1 MSYNGLT
8 NQGLE
13 YLTRCQVE
21 SKPVVFSKV
30 KIGNGN
36 IPMGN
41 TGETTTDLYS
51 FKKEI
56 EILNKEQVENSIK
69 MEILINNFDV
79 LEEFYVKE
87 IGVYVMDNDVE
98 KLYWYINK
106 DRPSPLPDKN
116 TPAKHRYI
124 LHLETSQIE
133 SIILNYTGLD
143 LMVDKEFVETK
154 FNEAKDRVKAVQ
166 FPNIESLKL
175 KNLRVGDIV
184 EVLGYY
190 EVGDGAGHK
199 RIIANEDDG
208 SGVQLNNKLWA
219 NIVHNGEVNSSW
231 FGCKYNSLESARTNY
246 TNLLKAVNYNQTV
259 NITEDLYIE
268 QNGDNVVTSENLILK
283 GKDNAKLIFSNGD
296 KTNYFLINNNK
307 NNIIFNDLVI
317 SFNEKNSLRFTQILS
332 VAGMLKIKKIE
343 IKRCLFEIETQARFI
358 YWGNISLTTKPD
370 INLHGIDTFDIA
382 DNKFI
387 NPQISFIKMYDV
399 IYREFN
405 FKNNYINNFY
415 YVFINLPTTNEHSYA
430 KEVSDNKFITTIE
443 NNIVIND
450 DDYIFNST
458 APEDNDSYYCFALV
472 EGKLMNYKNNYIEG
486 IKSQSVTALYDLYF
500 NGETIYY
507 ENNTWKNNLCFNIG
521 KINAVLMKSKGT
533 VNRYYSNNNFIIE
546 KEFITKHSVDEK
558 ALWVMFDQKITPKG
572 ETIIKNNYIN
582 VPHLRFYDRTSYTPN
597 HTIINNQINSE
608 VTTGFVFSFE
618 YSLGDNSHNYIFKN
632 NILNL
637 GILKSGSLF
646 VSDYTKKVYDNIIIK
661 DNSVN
666 FIVAES
672 IKDFY
677 IFSSDLKSKF
687 IIIENNNIVNIK
699 DNNITNYSLFN
710 SYKKIDCERIILN
723 NNNFSFSLSLNNN
736 AYQWL
741 MLDIISANTSSVA
754 RIKYKNLNTSKY
766 IYIFKCFFNTTEND
780 ITKIKYR
787 VKFHC
792 KKESKDEE
800 YYLYF
805 TLEKVAGVEYIE
817 YYNSLGT
824 ITRET
829 INWESSDRKNMYLF
843 DRNNNITQ
851 EAIQE
856 IVFSKESKELRYG
869 FVKGQTCLEMSV
881 DFDIN

>member
-1 MSYNGLT
+1 
-8 NQGLE
+8 
-13 YLTRCQVE
+13 
-21 SKPVVFSKV
+21 
-30 KIGNGN
+30 
-36 IPMGN
+36 MGS

-56 EILNKEQVENSIK
+56 ETLNKEQVENSIK

-231 FGCKYNSLESARTNY
+231 FGCKYNSLQSTRTNY

-387 NPQISFIKMYDV
+387 NPQISFH
-399 IYREFN
+399 
-405 FKNNYINNFY
+405 KN
-415 YVFINLPTTNEHSYA
+415 V
-430 KEVSDNKFITTIE
+430 
-443 NNIVIND
+443 
-450 DDYIFNST
+450 
-458 APEDNDSYYCFALV
+458 
-472 EGKLMNYKNNYIEG
+472 
-486 IKSQSVTALYDLYF
+486 
-500 NGETIYY
+500 
-507 ENNTWKNNLCFNIG
+507 
-521 KINAVLMKSKGT
+521 
-533 VNRYYSNNNFIIE
+533 
-546 KEFITKHSVDEK
+546 
-558 ALWVMFDQKITPKG
+558 
-572 ETIIKNNYIN
+572 
-582 VPHLRFYDRTSYTPN
+582 
-597 HTIINNQINSE
+597 
-608 VTTGFVFSFE
+608 
-618 YSLGDNSHNYIFKN
+618 
-632 NILNL
+632 
-637 GILKSGSLF
+637 
-646 VSDYTKKVYDNIIIK
+646 
-661 DNSVN
+661 
-666 FIVAES
+666 
-672 IKDFY
+672 
-677 IFSSDLKSKF
+677 
-687 IIIENNNIVNIK
+687 
-699 DNNITNYSLFN
+699 
-710 SYKKIDCERIILN
+710 
-723 NNNFSFSLSLNNN
+723 
-736 AYQWL
+736 
-741 MLDIISANTSSVA
+741 
-754 RIKYKNLNTSKY
+754 
-766 IYIFKCFFNTTEND
+766 
-780 ITKIKYR
+780 
-787 VKFHC
+787 
-792 KKESKDEE
+792 
-800 YYLYF
+800 
-805 TLEKVAGVEYIE
+805 
-817 YYNSLGT
+817 
-824 ITRET
+824 
-829 INWESSDRKNMYLF
+829 
-843 DRNNNITQ
+843 
-851 EAIQE
+851 
-856 IVFSKESKELRYG
+856 
-869 FVKGQTCLEMSV
+869 
-881 DFDIN
+881 